1 MSKQKAD
8 SSDSKRAA
16 TTEELGADALERVTG
31 GRGETIGIGKYPPA
45 EPGALLIGP
54 LEAAMG
60 SLTRPRFVWP
70 PEGGRVN
77 ATDSSDPDAYPLS
90 PGS

>member
-1 MSKQKAD
+1 MIRQENLSPIQQKYRWA
-8 SSDSKRAA
+8 RIEPAM
-16 TTEELGADALERVTG
+16 
-31 GRGETIGIGKYPPA
+31 GIPSVGIAGSLSKYPPA

-60 SLTRPRFVWP
+60 SLTRPRKFWP

-77 ATDSSDPDAYPLS
+77 ATDSSDPDVYPLS
-90 PGS
+90 PAS